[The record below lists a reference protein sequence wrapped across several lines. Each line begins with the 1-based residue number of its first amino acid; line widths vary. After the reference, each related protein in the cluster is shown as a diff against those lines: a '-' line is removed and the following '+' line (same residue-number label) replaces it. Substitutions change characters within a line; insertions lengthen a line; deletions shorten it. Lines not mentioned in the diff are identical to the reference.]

1 MDKQQLNAL
10 ISFSDVW
17 IWEYLD
23 ESKGKDW
30 LILGI
35 LEFARSNSN
44 PKLSVATIDD
54 FKDDL
59 YAILRS
65 YAKKNV
71 TIHIYTT
78 AKLKQFIKDLE
89 YREEA
94 RLNVTSK
101 YTYSFKGKIYKV
113 RN

>member
-1 MDKQQLNAL
+1 MVVSCQSSVILAAFRCLEAVSCTILKHTCLRHVSACC
-10 ISFSDVW
+10 FPMF
-17 IWEYLD
+17 
-23 ESKGKDW
+23 ESGN
-30 LILGI
+30 ILM
-35 LEFARSNSN
+35 
-44 PKLSVATIDD
+44 KV
-54 FKDDL
+54 KDDL

-101 YTYSFKGKIYKV
+101 YTYSFKGSV
-113 RN
+113 RKLEAY